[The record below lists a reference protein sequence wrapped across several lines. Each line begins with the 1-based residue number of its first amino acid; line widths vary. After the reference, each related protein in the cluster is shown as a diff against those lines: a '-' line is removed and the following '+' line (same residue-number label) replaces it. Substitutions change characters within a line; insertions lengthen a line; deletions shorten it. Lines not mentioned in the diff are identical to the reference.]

1 MRKIYVSA
9 DKRQQ
14 DDYRSVMDALN
25 SIPEDYH
32 EPITIYIAPGV
43 YHEKITIDRA
53 YITLEGT
60 GERREDTILTF
71 DDYANDIM
79 EDGMKRG
86 TFRSYSVFIDAH
98 DVTLKNLTIE
108 NASGDSL
115 THGQAIALYA
125 DGDRIVVDSCRL
137 LGHQDTLFTG
147 PLPPKEIEKT
157 VLSDRNNSH
166 RVSMGDNIIRNVISV
181 VILTLFLEVRP
192 LILRIVR

>member
-60 GERREDTILTF
+60 GVRTRYSLLMTMQMILWK
-71 DDYANDIM
+71 M
-79 EDGMKRG
+79 
-86 TFRSYSVFIDAH
+86 V
-98 DVTLKNLTIE
+98 
-108 NASGDSL
+108 
-115 THGQAIALYA
+115 
-125 DGDRIVVDSCRL
+125 
-137 LGHQDTLFTG
+137 
-147 PLPPKEIEKT
+147 
-157 VLSDRNNSH
+157 
-166 RVSMGDNIIRNVISV
+166 
-181 VILTLFLEVRP
+181 
-192 LILRIVR
+192 